1 MRRVKIGRHRATDL
15 GIDLA
20 QDGAVNDL
28 IRPGGA
34 RDAVEAG
41 LLDIFLMPQVATQ
54 TGALVG
60 AEALIRYLD
69 PERGIE
75 VQPASFVPAL
85 EDMGEIADV
94 DFLSLI
100 HI

>member
-1 MRRVKIGRHRATDL
+1 
-15 GIDLA
+15 
-20 QDGAVNDL
+20 
-28 IRPGGA
+28 
-34 RDAVEAG
+34 
-41 LLDIFLMPQVATQ
+41 MPQVATQ

-94 DFLSLI
+94 DFFALTRACEDGCALAARRPCGSAIAVNILGD
-100 HI
+100 